1 MIFAGILLAAIP
13 AFTQLSLA
21 DAQQRAV
28 ANNVDVQIAVS
39 TVREREAALALARIG
54 GVPHL
59 TGDYFLG
66 PQAGPFDVSTVAQH
80 YIAVGAGISI
90 NDLLATSSATR
101 AAAGD
106 LLAAQRN
113 ADAAILQA
121 RETAAKLYF
130 TALQALAVERIR
142 ADAVNGAQRDRAAAD
157 LRARAGESPNLDV
170 VRADVTL
177 EQAQADLVRAQADRA
192 DAIDAL
198 ASATGLDP
206 SALAALTASGSPPG
220 TLAVNERTAVARA
233 LATRPELAALLATIE
248 ARSADV
254 AGAKQSRVP
263 TATLA
268 GGYQKGVDS
277 GVPVQGATV
286 TAHVE
291 VPLASSSG
299 SRISAAQAQVDAA
312 RAQLVDERRT
322 ISLGVASAVRDARAD
337 DVAAQAADRARD
349 EASRALTAVELGYR
363 EGASSSL
370 EVADA
375 RRTYEEAALNALV
388 AEYQRALALAIVEV
402 IVP

>member
-1 MIFAGILLAAIP
+1 MIVAGIILAAIP
-13 AFTQLSLA
+13 AFAQLSLA

-28 ANNVDVQIAVS
+28 ANNVDVQVAVT
-39 TVREREAALALARIG
+39 TVREREAALASARVG
-54 GVPHL
+54 GIPHL

-66 PQAGPFDVSTVAQH
+66 PQAGPFNISTVAQH

-90 NDLLATSSATR
+90 NDLLAASSATR

-121 RETAAKLYF
+121 RENAAKLYF
-130 TALQALAVERIR
+130 AALQALAVERIR
-142 ADAVNGAQRDRAAAD
+142 ADAVTGAQRDRAAAE

-177 EQAQADLVRAQADRA
+177 EQARADLVRAQADRA
-192 DAIDAL
+192 DAVDAL

-206 SALAALTASGSPPG
+206 TVLGALTPSGSPSG
-220 TLAVNERTAVARA
+220 TVVFDQRNAVARA
-233 LATRPELAALLATIE
+233 LATRPELAALLATID
-248 ARSADV
+248 ARAADV
-254 AGAKQSRVP
+254 TGAKQSRVP
-263 TATLA
+263 TATLD
-268 GGYQKGVDS
+268 GGFQKGVDS
-277 GVPVQGATV
+277 GIPVQGATV

-291 VPLASSSG
+291 VPLAATSG
-299 SRISAAQAQVDAA
+299 NRISAAQAQVDAA

-322 ISLGVASAVRDARAD
+322 ISLDVASAVRDARAD
-337 DVAAQAADRARD
+337 DVAVQAADQARD
-349 EASRALTAVELGYR
+349 EASRALAAVELGYR

-370 EVADA
+370 EVAEA
-375 RRTYEEAALNALV
+375 HRTYEEAALNALL

>member
-1 MIFAGILLAAIP
+1 MILAGIVLAAVP
-13 AFTQLSLA
+13 AFAQLSLA

-28 ANNVDVQIAVS
+28 ANNVDVQIAV
-39 TVREREAALALARIG
+39 TAVRQREATLALARIG
-54 GVPHL
+54 GIPHL

-66 PQAGPFDVSTVAQH
+66 PQAGPFNASTVAQH
-80 YIAVGAGISI
+80 YVAVGAGISI

-121 RETAAKLYF
+121 RENAAKLYF
-130 TALQALAVERIR
+130 AALQALAVERIR
-142 ADAVNGAQRDRAAAD
+142 IDAVSGAERDRAAAG
-157 LRARAGESPNLDV
+157 LRAHAGESPNLDV

-177 EQAQADLVRAQADRA
+177 EQARADLVRAQADRA
-192 DAIDAL
+192 DAVDAL

-206 SALAALTASGSPPG
+206 SALAALTASASPGAPA
-220 TLAVNERTAVARA
+220 LDERSAIARA
-233 LATRPELAALLATIE
+233 LATRPELAALLATIN
-248 ARSADV
+248 ARTADV
-254 AGAKQSRVP
+254 AGAKQSRIP
-263 TATLA
+263 TATLD

-277 GVPVQGATV
+277 GIPVQGATV

-291 VPLASSSG
+291 VPLASTSG
-299 SRISAAQAQVDAA
+299 GRISAAQAQVDAA
-312 RAQLVDERRT
+312 RAQLVDERRV
-322 ISLGVASAVRDARAD
+322 ISLDVAGAIRDARAD

-349 EASRALTAVELGYR
+349 EAGRALAAVELGYR

-375 RRTYEEAALNALV
+375 RRTYEEAALDALV

>member
-1 MIFAGILLAAIP
+1 MIVAGIILAAIP
-13 AFTQLSLA
+13 AFAQLSLA

-28 ANNVDVQIAVS
+28 ANNVDVQIAVT
-39 TVREREAALALARIG
+39 TVRQREAALALARAG
-54 GVPHL
+54 GIPHL

-66 PQAGPFDVSTVAQH
+66 PQAGPFNVSTVAEH
-80 YIAVGAGISI
+80 YVAVGAGISV
-90 NDLLATSSATR
+90 NDLLAASSATR

-106 LLAAQRN
+106 LLAAQRD

-121 RETAAKLYF
+121 RENAAKLYF
-130 TALQALAVERIR
+130 AALQALAAERIR
-142 ADAVNGAQRDRAAAD
+142 ADAVSGAQRDRAAAE

-177 EQAQADLVRAQADRA
+177 EQARADLVRAQADRA
-192 DAIDAL
+192 DAVDAL

-206 SALAALTASGSPPG
+206 AALAALTGSTSPPG
-220 TLAVNERTAVARA
+220 TVLLDERRAVVRA
-233 LATRPELAALLATIE
+233 LATRPELAALLATID
-248 ARSADV
+248 ARTADV

-263 TATLA
+263 TATLD

-286 TAHVE
+286 TAHIE
-291 VPLASSSG
+291 VPLAATSG

-322 ISLGVASAVRDARAD
+322 ISLDVAGAVRDARAD
-337 DVAAQAADRARD
+337 DVATQAADQARD
-349 EASRALTAVELGYR
+349 EAGRALAAVELGYR

-370 EVADA
+370 ELAEA
-375 RRTYEEAALNALV
+375 RRTFEEAALDALV
-388 AEYQRALALAIVEV
+388 AEYQQALALAIVEV

>member
-1 MIFAGILLAAIP
+1 MIVAGIILAAIP
-13 AFTQLSLA
+13 AFAQLSLA

-28 ANNVDVQIAVS
+28 ANNVDVQVAVA
-39 TVREREAALALARIG
+39 TVRQREAALALARVG
-54 GVPHL
+54 GIPHL

-66 PQAGPFDVSTVAQH
+66 PQAGPFNVSTVAQH
-80 YIAVGAGISI
+80 YLAVGAGMSI
-90 NDLLATSSATR
+90 NDLLAASSATR

-121 RETAAKLYF
+121 RESAAKLYF
-130 TALQALAVERIR
+130 AALQALAVERIR
-142 ADAVNGAQRDRAAAD
+142 ADAVSGAQRDRAAAE

-177 EQAQADLVRAQADRA
+177 EQARADLVRAQADRA
-192 DAIDAL
+192 DAVDAL

-206 SALAALTASGSPPG
+206 AALGALTASTSRVG
-220 TLAVNERTAVARA
+220 TVVLDQRNAVARA
-233 LATRPELAALLATIE
+233 LATRPELAALLATID
-248 ARSADV
+248 ARTADV
-254 AGAKQSRVP
+254 LGAKQSRVP
-263 TATLA
+263 TATLD

-277 GVPVQGATV
+277 GIPVQGATV

-291 VPLASSSG
+291 VPLAATSG
-299 SRISAAQAQVDAA
+299 SRISAAQAQVEVA

-322 ISLGVASAVRDARAD
+322 ISLDVAGAVRDARAD
-337 DVAAQAADRARD
+337 DFAAQAADQARD
-349 EASRALTAVELGYR
+349 EASRALAAVELGYR

-370 EVADA
+370 EVAEA

-388 AEYQRALALAIVEV
+388 AEYQQALAIAIVEV

>member
-1 MIFAGILLAAIP
+1 MILAGIVLAAVP
-13 AFTQLSLA
+13 AFAQLSLA

-28 ANNVDVQIAVS
+28 ANNVDVQVAV
-39 TVREREAALALARIG
+39 TAVHEREAELALARIG
-54 GVPHL
+54 GIPHL

-66 PQAGPFDVSTVAQH
+66 PQAGPFNVSTVAQH
-80 YIAVGAGISI
+80 YVAVGAGVSI

-121 RETAAKLYF
+121 RENAAKLYF
-130 TALQALAVERIR
+130 AALQALAAERIR
-142 ADAVNGAQRDRAAAD
+142 VDAVNGAQRDRAAAE
-157 LRARAGESPNLDV
+157 LRARAGESPSLDV

-192 DAIDAL
+192 DAVDAL

-206 SALAALTASGSPPG
+206 TALIALTGSGSPSGALVVDEP
-220 TLAVNERTAVARA
+220 TAVARA
-233 LATRPELAALLATIE
+233 LATRPELAALLATID
-248 ARSADV
+248 ARNADV

-263 TATLA
+263 TATLD

-322 ISLGVASAVRDARAD
+322 ISLNVASAIRDARAD

-349 EASRALTAVELGYR
+349 EASRALSAVELGYR
-363 EGASSSL
+363 EGATSSL